1 MTVSSYVAAVKQ
13 IEILLALGIGWLV
26 FGEGARIRQI
36 WLGCAVM
43 LAGIVILL
51 LGKG

>member
-1 MTVSSYVAAVKQ
+1 VLWFALSAVKQ
-13 IEILLALGIGWLV
+13 IEILLVLGIGWLV

>member
-1 MTVSSYVAAVKQ
+1 VKQ
-13 IEILLALGIGWLV
+13 LEILLALAIGWLV

-36 WLGCAVM
+36 WLGCVVM
-43 LAGIVILL
+43 LAGMVILI